1 MSNIEKNARKRKN
14 KIVVCIVLTVLVI
27 AFVGIDLFLF
37 LSLKDRINNDNTAQK
52 RENTNSDETT
62 DLEDEE
68 EFDHETNSKMDDDMQ
83 TGEADDTI
91 CLSYSKEQY
100 SQICD
105 DMSDGV
111 RVHPTNEKW
120 LQTMANIVT
129 DSYVLES
136 NDKIVFNELDNSKK
150 LSLAYAALFK
160 QDMGEY
166 RLEPIKNE
174 NSYLVYDKESV
185 VTYIKNFFNMDLLSW
200 NDEYGLLEDRGDYV
214 WLMGADGGPWTF
226 AYESE
231 IYENDDFYLLKTC
244 AMEGSNGGTDRCFQ
258 YYADILFYKNPDSLF
273 GVTLCYVSTRPF
285 TQMVESVTTSSYL
298 APDNGKTYEGNN
310 LIDLDWNTAWVEG
323 VDGVGKGETIDLY
336 LKGKQKVHGILVS
349 FGYEAS
355 EDLFYKN
362 GIPTAL
368 SVDFGNRIVV
378 SEPDNYI
385 DTGFMGQGE
394 YFVAYPLKES
404 GETDH
409 IHVTIIDAVKGSK
422 YEDTCIT
429 EIMVY

>member
-1 MSNIEKNARKRKN
+1 MSNIESNSKKRKN
-14 KIVVCIVLTVLVI
+14 KVVVCIVLVLSVI
-27 AFVGIDLFLF
+27 AFLGIDFVLF
-37 LSLKDRINNDNTAQK
+37 LSLKDETRN
-52 RENTNSDETT
+52 ENTVQIREKTNREETT
-62 DLEDEE
+62 DLDDDE
-68 EFDHETNSKMDDDMQ
+68 EFDHKTNSIMVDDIQM
-83 TGEADDTI
+83 GEVDDTT
-91 CLSYSKEQY
+91 CLSFSKEQY

-111 RVHPTNEKW
+111 RIHPINEQW
-120 LQTMANIVT
+120 LQTMANAVT
-129 DSYVLES
+129 DSYVLGS

-150 LSLAYAALFK
+150 LSLVYNVLFK

-166 RLEPIKNE
+166 RLEPIKKE

-185 VTYIKNFFNMDLLSW
+185 VTYIKNLFNMDILSW
-200 NDEYGLLEDRGDYV
+200 NDEYDLLEDKGDYV
-214 WLMGADGGPWTF
+214 WLMGADGGSWIYC
-226 AYESE
+226 YESE
-231 IYENDDFYLLKTC
+231 IYENDNFYLLKTC
-244 AMEGSNGGTDRCFQ
+244 AMESSNGFTDRCFQ

-285 TQMVESVTTSSYL
+285 TQTVANVTTSSYL
-298 APDNGKTYEGNN
+298 APNNGKTYGGNN
-310 LIDLDWNTAWVEG
+310 LVDFDWNTAWVEG

-368 SVDFGNRIVV
+368 SVDFGNGVVV

-394 YFVAYPLKES
+394 YFVAYPLKEA

-409 IHVTIIDAVKGSK
+409 ICVTIIDAVKGSK